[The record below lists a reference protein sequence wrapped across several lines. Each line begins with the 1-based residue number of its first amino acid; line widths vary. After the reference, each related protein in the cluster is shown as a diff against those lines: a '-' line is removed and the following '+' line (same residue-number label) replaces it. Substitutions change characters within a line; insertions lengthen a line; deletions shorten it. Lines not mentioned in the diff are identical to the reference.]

1 MILKT
6 PPQCSQVVLYH
17 KRAKV
22 NFFDFDPVLF
32 CRRVHPLQLQSNI
45 FRQYFYT
52 SYEVSICVNEFRGVI
67 VDITKYQMFV
77 FI

>member
-22 NFFDFDPVLF
+22 NYFDFDPVLF
-32 CRRVHPLQLQSNI
+32 GGWVQPLQLQSNI
-45 FRQYFYT
+45 FTQYFYK
-52 SYEVSICVNEFRGVI
+52 SYEVSICVYEFRGVI